1 MFKRYGMFPSL
12 SAIAKSLPTML
23 NVFTTRADLVRA
35 GAGAT
40 PERFA
45 PSVAGQAAIFDGLD
59 TVFGTPSVVTVRQTQ
74 RLGPVDSS
82 GYNATLSAGAG
93 LNFNVDASPTAVVL
107 DFAAG
112 SVDYTATITADASD
126 QGSLAASNTNFIH
139 ATYVSPT
146 SVTWS
151 NCLVPPQYGYAFDRS
166 CNLLCRWPGA
176 DAATSTTEDF
186 GHSITLVGNAQV
198 DTGITIRGSNVLLL
212 DGTGDYAT
220 IPSTLTRVGQDGS
233 SWEIEFDFRSA
244 SLPGGGASQQIL
256 HLYNGSGYGVYLDLY
271 NNGAGSTYLR
281 FSASANGSAWDIAS
295 ASAGAKT
302 TGWATGT
309 NYTGRLAFD
318 ALAGTYKLYLSIAG
332 AAESADISVSS
343 SSRVCAITGGRIGA
357 DSSGSFF
364 WNGSIGTF
372 AIRPCVSRT
381 STGTPSASAPTITDY
396 PVHFF
401 SIPKMTMYEVTAPSA
416 SAGTDPAMTARVR
429 QFRGEQDT
437 NGSAVT
443 ATRNYALMGKYESL
457 ADTTVA
463 TSSAYSKSHNL
474 GVRPGKMRA
483 IAVCVTADNGYVPGD
498 EFDIN
503 TPDNNGVSTNGATL
517 SSDRNIMRLA
527 TGNSNPFVACPR
539 AGGNMFVPTLTS
551 WKVKFIAERGW

>member
-1 MFKRYGMFPSL
+1 MLGGLDYHSL
-12 SAIAKSLPTML
+12 SVAVKRALTSLGVGTSQIEDGSVTTAKLSFGLP
-23 NVFTTRADLVRA
+23 
-35 GAGAT
+35 
-40 PERFA
+40 
-45 PSVAGQAAIFDGLD
+45 
-59 TVFGTPSVVTVRQTQ
+59 VTVRQTQ

-82 GYNATLSAGAG
+82 GYNATLSAGSG

-112 SVDYTATITADASD
+112 SVDYTATITADASN

-151 NCLVPPQYGYAFDRS
+151 NCLIPPQYGYAFDRS
-166 CNLLCRWPGA
+166 CNFLCRWPGA

-186 GHSITLVGNAQV
+186 GHTLTFSGNAQV
-198 DTGITIRGSNVLLL
+198 DTGITIRGSQTVLL
-212 DGTGDYAT
+212 DGTGDYVT
-220 IPSTLTRVGQDGS
+220 IPSTLTRLGQDGG

-256 HLYNGSGYGVYLDLY
+256 HMYNGSGYGVHLDLY

-281 FSASANGSAWDIAS
+281 LSLSSTGSSWDIAS

-309 NYTGRLAFD
+309 DYTGRLAFD

-343 SSRVCAITGGRIGA
+343 TSRVCAVTGGRIGA
-357 DSSGSFF
+357 DNTGTFF

-381 STGTPSASAPTITDY
+381 STGTPSATAPVITDY

-401 SIPKMTMYEVTAPSA
+401 SIPAMTMYEVTAASA
-416 SAGTDPAMTARVR
+416 SAGTNPTLTARNRV
-429 QFRGEQDT
+429 FVGEADT
-437 NGSAVT
+437 NGSGVT
-443 ATRNYALMGKYESL
+443 ATRNYALRGYYESV

-463 TSSAYSKSHNL
+463 TSSAYSKSHNI
-474 GVRPGKMRA
+474 GSKPRIKKAV
-483 IAVCVTADNGYVPGD
+483 AVCITTDNGYVPGD
-498 EFDIN
+498 EFEIN
-503 TPDNNGVSTNGATL
+503 TPDNNGIGTNGSTV
-517 SSDRNIMRLA
+517 SVDRNTIRLS

-539 AGGNMFVPTLTS
+539 AGGNMFGPTLSS
-551 WKVKFIAERGW
+551 WRIKFIAQRGW